1 MVLEYDVER
10 HGGFQDFGFRFSYP
24 FVPMGTVERQLCVN
38 EASRVVFFGRKGGDC
53 HSFERRFR
61 IHGNGKGVL
70 RLEKHRANL
79 RSRKFLGYQDS
90 FLIRSGFRIGNE
102 PVSGK
107 RCRSFGHPDKD
118 SGGFRG
124 IGQHDVIERSR
135 TEGPHRRK
143 SRGYC
148 GKLRKGVDE
157 GRMGLSGR
165 LSDGKGL
172 DRPGSQTDRSSE
184 Q

>member
-10 HGGFQDFGFRFSYP
+10 YGDFGNFGFWFSYP
-24 FVPMGTVERQLCVN
+24 FIPVGAVERQLGVDK
-38 EASRVVFFGRKGGDC
+38 ASRVIFFGRKGSDR
-53 HSFERRFR
+53 HAFECRFR
-61 IHGNGKGVL
+61 VYRNGEGGL
-70 RLEKHRANL
+70 RFEKHRANL

-90 FLIRSGFRIGNE
+90 FSIRSGFRIGNE

-118 SGGFRG
+118 SGGLRG

-135 TEGPHRRK
+135 TEGPHRRE
-143 SRGYC
+143 SRGYG

-165 LSDGKGL
+165 FSGGKGV
-172 DRPGSQTDRSSE
+172 DRPGSKTDRSSE